1 MGIQKNFVVKNGF
14 EVSADVL
21 IVDSNLKRVGI
32 GTTIPKAKLE
42 VSGGFIATN
51 SYISGISTAISL
63 FHVGT
68 GGTSLSVV
76 PSLGRVGINTA
87 LPNYPL
93 EVRSSVST
101 GQTALYVYGDVVV
114 TGDLTLDD
122 INLDTLSANTAT
134 ITNLSGSTLAYSGIS
149 TINNLYGDNVHYSG
163 VGTVANL
170 RGVNLNYT
178 GFGTVTNLD
187 GTNINYTGV
196 STFTNLGGTNLN
208 YSGIGTFGSISA
220 GSVSIGSTQVIGSDR
235 ELRNITSLNVSGIST
250 LGSVLISSGIITAT
264 SGVVTY
270 YGDGQYLQNVTRG
283 VGLANTTGI
292 VGYGA
297 TILDFRGPGISTIT
311 IGSGI
316 GTINITGG
324 GGGGAVSISSI
335 APGSPSNGDLWY
347 SIEYG
352 RTFVYY
358 DEVTLGIGS
367 TAVWVDAA
375 PFNVNLSQLD
385 DLQVNNLIVTN
396 NTTLNHLKATG
407 ISTLA
412 NLNVTGITT
421 LTDLIVGNINSS
433 GIVTAVD
440 FNSTSDQNL
449 KYNIETVTDAL
460 NIVNSLRGVK
470 FEWKASHQSSYGVIA
485 QELEQVLPDLV
496 SDTDPKTVNY
506 NGIIGV
512 LIEAVKEL
520 SSEVEELKKRLA

>member
-14 EVSADVL
+14 EVSTDVL

-32 GTTIPKAKLE
+32 GTTIPKTKLE

-51 SYISGISTAISL
+51 SYISGVSTAISL

-68 GGTSLSVV
+68 SGTAFSVI
-76 PSLGRVGINTA
+76 PSSGRVGVNTS

-122 INLDTLSANTAT
+122 INLDSLSANTAT

-149 TINNLYGDNVHYSG
+149 TINNLYGDNIHYSG
-163 VGTVANL
+163 IGTIANL
-170 RGVNLNYT
+170 RGVNINYT
-178 GFGTVTNLD
+178 GFGTITNLD
-187 GTNINYTGV
+187 GTNLNYTGV
-196 STFTNLGGTNLN
+196 ITATNLNGINLN
-208 YSGIGTFGSISA
+208 YSGIGTFNSI
-220 GSVSIGSTQVIGSDR
+220 SIGSTQVIGPNR
-235 ELRNITSLNVSGIST
+235 ELRNITSLDVSGIST
-250 LGSVLISSGIITAT
+250 LGSVLISSGIITST
-264 SGVVTY
+264 SGIVTY

-283 VGLANTTGI
+283 VGLANTLGI

-324 GGGGAVSISSI
+324 GGGGSVSISSI
-335 APGSPSNGDLWY
+335 APLSPASGDLWY
-347 SIEYG
+347 SIDYG

-367 TAVWVDAA
+367 TAVWVDAS

-385 DLQVNNLIVTN
+385 DLQVNNLVVLN
-396 NTTLNHLKATG
+396 NTSLNHLKATG

-412 NLNVTGITT
+412 SLNVTGITT
-421 LTDLIVGNINSS
+421 LSDLIVANVNSS
-433 GIVTAVD
+433 GIITAVD
-440 FNSTSDQNL
+440 FDSLSDINY
-449 KYNIETVTDAL
+449 KENINTVNDAL
-460 NIVNSLRGVK
+460 SKVGQLRGVK
-470 FEWKASHQSSYGVIA
+470 FDWKESGLPSYGVIA
-485 QELEQVLPDLV
+485 QELQEVLPELV
-496 SDTDPKTVNY
+496 HGNDPKTVNY

-520 SSEVEELKKRLA
+520 SAEVEDLKKRLA